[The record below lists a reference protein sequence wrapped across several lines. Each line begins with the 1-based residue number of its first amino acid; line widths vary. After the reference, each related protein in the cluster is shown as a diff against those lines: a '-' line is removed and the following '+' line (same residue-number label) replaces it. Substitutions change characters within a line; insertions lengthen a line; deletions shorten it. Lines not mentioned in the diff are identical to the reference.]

1 MRPLHGRTVDLPF
14 ERALDRTRE
23 ALTREGFGILCD
35 IDVQA
40 KLAEKLGVTIQ
51 PYRILGACMPPMA
64 HKAILAEPEI
74 GILLPC
80 NVVVRGVEGGT
91 RVEVVN
97 TQAMTEMFPE
107 ADLEDVADQVGQR
120 LARVLEAV

>member
-1 MRPLHGRTVDLPF
+1 LRPLHGRTVDLPF